1 MSDPYSARPPARPD
15 KRTLLQRLVEFI
27 SPGPDSTA
35 ELIATLADA
44 EDNQVINTDERV
56 MLERVLRMA
65 EMTAADV
72 LVPAPRMDML
82 DIDGSLE
89 DLMHQ
94 VLRTAHSRFP
104 VYQGERGNIIGILL
118 AKDLLKLW
126 RSPDLNVRN
135 LVRPALFVPESKGLQ
150 ALEREFRGTRNH
162 MAIVIDEFG
171 RIAGLVTFEDVI
183 EQIVGEIE
191 DEFDI
196 HEDEGDIFGL
206 PDHSYRVSGDTPVE
220 RVAEAFE
227 VTLQA
232 SDPDEVFDT
241 IGGLIAHELGRV
253 PRKGEVL
260 LLGGLRFV
268 VLHTKGGLVRWFK
281 VTPAAAD
288 ETPAGS

>member
-1 MSDPYSARPPARPD
+1 MTAHEAGLLDAVLLDTCAVIWLAEGLELSEQARAVIAQAGGAGGIVVSAVSAWEIGLLARPKKSGALRFLPD
-15 KRTLLQRLVEFI
+15 PQSWFRRFAE
-27 SPGPDSTA
+27 SPGVR
-35 ELIATLADA
+35 ELPLTG
-44 EDNQVINTDERV
+44 
-56 MLERVLRMA
+56 
-65 EMTAADV
+65 DV
-72 LVPAPRMDML
+72 A
-82 DIDGSLE
+82 IEASSL
-89 DLMHQ
+89 
-94 VLRTAHSRFP
+94 P
-104 VYQGERGNIIGILL
+104 G
-118 AKDLLKLW
+118 DLLKLW
-126 RSPDLNVRN
+126 RSPDLNIRT

-150 ALEREFRGTRNH
+150 ALEREFRSTRNH

-206 PDHSYRVSGDTPVE
+206 PDHSYRVSGETPVE

-227 VTLQA
+227 VTLRS

-288 ETPAGS
+288 ESATNS